1 MKIIPN
7 FTNQTHTTCVFLVMY
22 FCFSIYV
29 FVFLCLCIVVF
40 LFMYLYFLF
49 MYFYV
54 FMFFYLCICIWR
66 SVAGSIAL
74 HLLWHSTH
82 AIEVWSNDMSNIFK
96 VISNILF
103 CTLLTL
109 CSKDKSA
116 LHKIV
121 KIYIICLLNLVFT
134 PNIC

>member
-1 MKIIPN
+1 M
-7 FTNQTHTTCVFLVMY
+7 FL
-22 FCFSIYV
+22 CFSFYV
-29 FVFLCLCIVVF
+29 FVFFYLCICVF
-40 LFMYLYFLF
+40 LFLYLCFCVYVFLFFFLCICISYIF

-54 FMFFYLCICIWR
+54 LMFFYLCICIWR

-121 KIYIICLLNLVFT
+121 KIYLIRLLNLVFT
-134 PNIC
+134 LNIC

>member
-29 FVFLCLCIVVF
+29 FVFLCLCIFVF
-40 LFMYLYFLF
+40 LFMYLYFPI
-49 MYFYV
+49 YV